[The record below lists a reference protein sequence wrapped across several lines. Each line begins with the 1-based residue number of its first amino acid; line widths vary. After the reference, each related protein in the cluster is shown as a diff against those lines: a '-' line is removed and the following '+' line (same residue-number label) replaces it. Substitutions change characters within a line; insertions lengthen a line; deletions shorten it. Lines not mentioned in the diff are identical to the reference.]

1 MAGHSKWNNIKNR
14 KGAVDAKRALAFTQV
29 AKLIKTAVKEGKS
42 ADPNFNPGLRTV
54 IDKARA
60 VNMPKDKI
68 DRAIERA
75 SGKTASGVVLH
86 EVMYEGFGSAGE
98 AYLVMG
104 VTDNLNRTASEI
116 KAIFGK
122 HAATLTGSGSAR
134 FLFTLTPDHEYRPS
148 QPQVITDPELADRI
162 RQLCE
167 VLSQHEDI
175 DEVVVSVTLPEI
187 SEESD

>member
-14 KGAVDAKRALAFTQV
+14 KGAVDAKRAQAFTQI
-29 AKLIKTAVKEGKS
+29 AKLIKSAVREGKS
-42 ADPNFNPGLRTV
+42 ADPSFNPGLRAV

-60 VNMPKDKI
+60 ANMPKDKI
-68 DRAIERA
+68 DRAIERS
-75 SGKTASGVVLH
+75 SGKTAAGVILH

-116 KAIFGK
+116 KTIFGK
-122 HAATLTGSGSAR
+122 HAGTLTGSGSAR
-134 FLFTLTPDHEYRPS
+134 FMFTLGPDHEYRPS
-148 QPQVITDPELADRI
+148 QSQTITDPSIVSQI
-162 RQLCE
+162 RGLYDA
-167 VLSQHEDI
+167 LSQHEDI

-187 SEESD
+187 PEF